1 MHVSMEVE
9 GEARAGCQGLFLYH
23 SLRSLIL
30 SELKAHLFNQIAW
43 SSSLQEASLSQ
54 CWGYRHTQLYVAF
67 YLGTRG
73 LNSIPS
79 ACKASTLT
87 H

>member
-1 MHVSMEVE
+1 MRVNMEVE
-9 GEARAGCQGLFLYH
+9 MEARAGCLYN

-30 SELKAHLFNQIAW
+30 FELKAHLFNQIAW
-43 SSSLQEASLSQ
+43 SSSLQDASLSQ

-73 LNSIPS
+73 LNSVPS